1 MRRTWLLGVMV
12 ALGAAVPAHATFPGG
27 NGRIAYTWSRGGE
40 AFEAGPIPR
49 LVGVV
54 SVRPDGGDRRLV
66 ARGGTNP
73 AYSPGGDRIAFLRSH
88 RLWVAGANGTH
99 ARPVTPRGWLVG
111 QQEWSPAGKRLAFV
125 RGFDES
131 VRTVLYTVKPDGSG
145 LARIVK
151 APMPIS
157 LSEGAWSPDG
167 KAIVYEQS
175 PVVRVIRAGRLT
187 TLARP
192 ASMPTWSSRGLIAY
206 ETRVPEGGRSQVCIR
221 RRDPLSAVNC
231 VSAADASIE
240 NPVWSPGG
248 RRLLVTH
255 IVGGDVEF
263 WTVRPDGTVVT
274 RAPAGGLTI
283 PVFSP
288 DGQFLVSSETRFAG
302 EPRLQYTDLFV
313 QRPDGSDR
321 RRLVR
326 GGQAQS
332 PDWQPRR

>member
-1 MRRTWLLGVMV
+1 MRLAAAAVLA
-12 ALGAAVPAHATFPGG
+12 ALVLAVPAHATFPGG
-27 NGRIAYTWSRGGE
+27 NGRIAYTWSRGGL
-40 AFEAGPIPR
+40 AFESGPIPH

-73 AYSPGGDRIAFLRSH
+73 AYSPGGSRIAFVRS
-88 RLWVAGANGTH
+88 RRVWVAGANGAN
-99 ARPVTPRGWLVG
+99 ARPVTPRGWRVG
-111 QQEWSPAGKRLAFV
+111 QQEWSPGGKRLAFV
-125 RGFDES
+125 RGFEGS
-131 VRTVLYTVKPDGSG
+131 VRNVLYTVKPDGSG
-145 LARIVK
+145 LVRVVK

-167 KAIVYEQS
+167 KGIVYEQS

-192 ASMPTWSSRGLIAY
+192 AREPTWSSGGLIAY
-206 ETRVPEGGRSQVCIR
+206 ETRVPQGGRSQVCIR
-221 RRDPLSAVNC
+221 RRDPFSAVNC
-231 VSAADASIE
+231 VSTADASIE
-240 NPVWSPGG
+240 NPVWAPGG

-255 IVGGDVEF
+255 ILGGDVEI

-274 RAPAGGLTI
+274 RAPAAGLVH

-288 DGQFLVSSETRFAG
+288 DGRFLVSSETRFAG
-302 EPRLQYTDLFV
+302 QPRLQYTDLFV

-326 GGQAQS
+326 GGQAES

>member
-1 MRRTWLLGVMV
+1 MRLASAGAVLA
-12 ALGAAVPAHATFPGG
+12 ALVLAVPAHATFPGA
-27 NGRIAYTWSRGGE
+27 NGRIAYTWSRGGQ
-40 AFEAGPIPR
+40 AFESGPNAH

-54 SVRPDGGDRRLV
+54 SVRPDGSDRRLV

-73 AYSPGGDRIAFLRSH
+73 AYSPGGSRIAFLRSH
-88 RLWVAGANGTH
+88 RVWVAGANGAN

-125 RGFDES
+125 RGFEAS
-131 VRTVLYTVKPDGSG
+131 VRSVLYTVKPDGSG
-145 LARIVK
+145 LERIVK
-151 APMPIS
+151 GPMPIS

-167 KAIVYEQS
+167 KGIVYEQS

-192 ASMPTWSSRGLIAY
+192 AGMPSWSSRGLIAY
-206 ETRVPEGGRSQVCIR
+206 ESRVPAEGRSEVCMR
-221 RRDPLSAVNC
+221 RRDPFSTVNC
-231 VSAADASIE
+231 VGATGASIE
-240 NPVWSPGG
+240 NPVWSPRG
-248 RRLLVTH
+248 RRLLVTR
-255 IVGGDVEF
+255 IVGGDIEF

-274 RAPAGGLTI
+274 RTSATGLTV
-283 PVFSP
+283 PVYSP
-288 DGQFLVSSETRFAG
+288 DGRFLVSSETRVAH
-302 EPRLQYTDLFV
+302 ELQFTDLFV
-313 QRPDGSDR
+313 QHPDGSDR

>member
-1 MRRTWLLGVMV
+1 MRLASAGAVLA
-12 ALGAAVPAHATFPGG
+12 ALVLAVPAHATFPGA

-40 AFEAGPIPR
+40 AFESGPTPS

-54 SVRPDGGDRRLV
+54 SVRPDGGGRQLV
-66 ARGGTNP
+66 ARGATNP
-73 AYSPGGDRIAFLRSH
+73 AYSPGGGRIAFLRSH
-88 RLWVAGANGTH
+88 RLWVARAGGAD
-99 ARPVTPRGWLVG
+99 ALPVTPRGWLVG
-111 QQEWSPAGKRLAFV
+111 QQEWSPGGKRLAFV
-125 RGFDES
+125 RAFEAS
-131 VRTVLYTVKPDGSG
+131 VRTVLYTVRPDGSG
-145 LARIVK
+145 LVRIVK
-151 APMPIS
+151 APMPID

-167 KAIVYEQS
+167 RAIVYGQS

-192 ASMPTWSSRGLIAY
+192 AGDPTWSSRGLIAY
-206 ETRVPEGGRSQVCIR
+206 ETRVPDEQRNQVCIR

-231 VSAADASIE
+231 VSVADASIE
-240 NPVWSPGG
+240 NPVWAPGG

-255 IVGGDVEF
+255 IAGGDVEF

-288 DGQFLVSSETRFAG
+288 DGRFLVSSETRFAG
-302 EPRLQYTDLFV
+302 QPPLQYTDLFV
-313 QRPDGSDR
+313 RRPDGSDR